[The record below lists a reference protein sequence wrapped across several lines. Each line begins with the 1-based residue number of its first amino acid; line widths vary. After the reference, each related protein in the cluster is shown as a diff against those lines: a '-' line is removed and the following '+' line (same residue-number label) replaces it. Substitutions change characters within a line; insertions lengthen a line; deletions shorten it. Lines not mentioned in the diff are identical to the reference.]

1 MAATLDPGLILV
13 IIADSTDRLQGK
25 SNNITCAGSSA
36 SSRNEGSCPLDDRL
50 PLAYDRHWP
59 GSKG

>member
-13 IIADSTDRLQGK
+13 IIADSTDRLQGR
-25 SNNITCAGSSA
+25 SNNITWAGSSA